1 MATVKFKAT
10 ETLVGL
16 FLFIGLGILAILVV
30 TFGRMG
36 TTLNKPYELIVIFN
50 NVSGLYSGADVL
62 LAGAK
67 VGSIADQ
74 PQLMKESYR
83 VTVRLKIEK
92 QFAIPRKSKFVVGSA
107 NLLGDKYIDVIPAPD
122 MDPADVLQG
131 GEVIEGSRAGGFDEL
146 TARGGEVL
154 DQLSV
159 SLKNIEAVTKTIN
172 EKLLNEGN
180 VQNLQETF
188 ANIKETSASFKKSSV
203 TLDNV
208 LNKTNETMA
217 DLHSV
222 SDKASKAADS
232 LQKLSKNAAE
242 GKGTLGL
249 LVNDKETADNLKA
262 LIYNMRKSGVLFY
275 KDKALPEA
283 EAKNRKAP

>member
-1 MATVKFKAT
+1 MAKFKFRAT

-16 FLFIGLGILAILVV
+16 FLFIGLGILAVLVV

-36 TTLNKPYELIVIFN
+36 TTLNKPYELIVIFS

-62 LAGAK
+62 LAGAR
-67 VGSIADQ
+67 VGFIASQ

-92 QFAIPRKSKFVVGSA
+92 QFAIPRKSRFVVGSA
-107 NLLGDKYIDVIPAPD
+107 NLLGDKYIDVIPETD
-122 MDPADVLQG
+122 MDPSDVLQG
-131 GEVIEGSRAGGFDEL
+131 GEVIEGSRSGGFDEL
-146 TARGGEVL
+146 ASRGSEVL

-159 SLKNIEAVTKTIN
+159 GLKNIQAVTQTLN
-172 EKLLNEGN
+172 EKLLTETN
-180 VQNLQETF
+180 VQNLQETL
-188 ANIKETSASFKKSSV
+188 ANIKETSASFKKSSL
-203 TLDNV
+203 TLDSV

-217 DLHSV
+217 DLHTV
-222 SDKASKAADS
+222 SEKAGKTADS

-242 GKGTLGL
+242 GKGPLGM

-275 KDKALPEA
+275 KDKALPDPD
-283 EAKNRKAP
+283 AKGRKTP